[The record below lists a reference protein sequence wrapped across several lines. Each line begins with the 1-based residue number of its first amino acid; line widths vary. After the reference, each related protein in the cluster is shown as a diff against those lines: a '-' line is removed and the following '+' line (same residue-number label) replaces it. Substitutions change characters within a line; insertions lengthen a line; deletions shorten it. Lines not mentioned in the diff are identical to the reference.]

1 MQKIIPNI
9 WFNKNAEEA
18 GEFYAAA
25 FPRATTSVGAR
36 YPGTG
41 LLDFQQEFAG
51 QALVVHLEIEDYRL
65 TFINAG
71 PEFTPNPSISFMLNF
86 DPLRFDGDEAQAR
99 AGMDRLWA
107 ALAEGG
113 TVLMPLQEYPFSAHY
128 GWVQDR
134 YGVSW
139 QLMLTDPTGE
149 PRPFVIPNLLFGGA
163 AQNHAREAIEFYT
176 SLFEDSRIG
185 TLAEYPEQTGP
196 ATADSLMFADFQLAG
211 QWFATM
217 DSGTDQAFSFD
228 CGVSLEVDCADQAE
242 IDRFWGAMSAVPEA
256 EQCGWLADQFGVS
269 WQIVPANMGEL
280 MQRPDAYEHM
290 MQMKKIVIAD
300 F

>member
-36 YPGTG
+36 YPETG

-139 QLMLTDPTGE
+139 QLMLTDPAGE

-196 ATADSLMFADFQLAG
+196 ATAGSLMFADFQLAG